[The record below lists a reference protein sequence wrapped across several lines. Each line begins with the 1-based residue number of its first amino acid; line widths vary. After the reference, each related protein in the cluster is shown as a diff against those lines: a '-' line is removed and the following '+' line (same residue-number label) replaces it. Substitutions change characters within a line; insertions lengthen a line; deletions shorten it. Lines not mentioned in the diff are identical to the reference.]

1 MKTNNLRPKSFPV
14 EPLKFLF
21 IFLLSITLFCC
32 CSDDNPECDNETAIE
47 TDYVDTEH
55 TDFSDIIEGYNAQ
68 YNSAS
73 KASNNQIKTNV
84 YVDLSDGI
92 TKFALADQNNKK
104 LLKQFFLNV
113 QSEENLNFYELSD
126 DSVIEYKDTQAI
138 SYFTDTGH
146 KDTNGNL
153 KQGAPIDRAF
163 NIIAE
168 GDDLG
173 IVITDGE
180 LYDSQAK
187 QVSTNAW
194 ASNALKQ
201 WFGKNGSLE
210 IISTNFTETNSGNT
224 YKKHM
229 YLLVFIPS
237 TYDGS
242 FVELM
247 KTDFKTQGIEVDSNT
262 YSTDVSD
269 LYEREYINSQST
281 GTTALNDNGI
291 LASLYLD
298 GKAFE
303 YVDFTGANALDDWDD
318 WFDSGQ
324 GIIAYTRDGQ
334 NSNTGKE
341 ENFPLFEKLFIDLN
355 AIDSYEVNNVKIKV
369 SNVTE
374 NFNLYK
380 KNFYAKRNKPD
391 TEKTNNGEDSL
402 DVNNFLVFNKCFNFE
417 IDGEMA
423 YDTDQKLI
431 ADTKEDYSKMLKA
444 NFKFKSA
451 KIDNEIKDFIFLDNE
466 EGMNNHK
473 QGQKYEVVLKF
484 DKNFNYN
491 TKGLTSKTDN
501 IIKVDVYVDEEDF
514 TLKEIKRENLT
525 WDKIDDS
532 GEDQTLF
539 VSLRNVLNNNK
550 PKSIL
555 YTYYIELG
563 PFK

>member
-138 SYFTDTGH
+138 SYFTNTGH

>member
-1 MKTNNLRPKSFPV
+1 MKTNITKLKSLTRLLLA
-14 EPLKFLF
+14 PLCLLF
-21 IFLLSITLFCC
+21 LSINFIGCEDE
-32 CSDDNPECDNETAIE
+32 SECDNETAIE

-138 SYFTDTGH
+138 SYFTNTGH

>member
-1 MKTNNLRPKSFPV
+1 MKTNITKLKSLTRLLLA
-14 EPLKFLF
+14 PLCLLF
-21 IFLLSITLFCC
+21 LSINFIGCEDE
-32 CSDDNPECDNETAIE
+32 SECDNETAIE

-113 QSEENLNFYELSD
+113 QNEENLNFYELSD

-138 SYFTDTGH
+138 SYFTNTGH

-281 GTTALNDNGI
+281 GTTALNDSDI

>member
-1 MKTNNLRPKSFPV
+1 MENNIEKLQAPRNY
-14 EPLKFLF
+14 FLM
-21 IFLLSITLFCC
+21 IMGIILLFNITS
-32 CSDDNPECDNETAIE
+32 CSTGVPECDNETAIV
-47 TDYVDTEH
+47 TDDVDTDH
-55 TDFSDIIEGYNAQ
+55 PDFSDIIEGYNAE
-68 YNSAS
+68 YNSTS

-104 LLKQFFLNV
+104 LLEQFFLNV

-126 DSVIEYKDTQAI
+126 DSVIEYKDTQAL
-138 SYFTDTGH
+138 SYFTNTGH
-146 KDTNGNL
+146 KDANGNL

-242 FVELM
+242 FVESM

-269 LYEREYINSQST
+269 LYERKYDNSQKT
-281 GTTALNDNGI
+281 GTTALNDSDI

-303 YVDFTGANALDDWDD
+303 YVDFTGANALEDWDD
-318 WFDSGQ
+318 WFDYKQ
-324 GIIAYTRDGQ
+324 GIVAYTRDGQ
-334 NSNTGKE
+334 NNNTGKE

-355 AIDSYEVNNVKIKV
+355 AIDSYEVNNVKINV

-391 TEKTNNGEDSL
+391 TEKTNNGKDSL

-491 TKGLTSKTDN
+491 TKGLTSETDN

-514 TLKEIKRENLT
+514 TLKRIKRENLT

-563 PFK
+563 AFK

>member
-138 SYFTDTGH
+138 SYFTNTGH

-242 FVELM
+242 FLELM

-281 GTTALNDNGI
+281 GTTALNDSDI

-484 DKNFNYN
+484 DENFNYN

>member
-1 MKTNNLRPKSFPV
+1 MKTNITKLKSLTRLLLA
-14 EPLKFLF
+14 PLCLLF
-21 IFLLSITLFCC
+21 LSINFIGCEDE
-32 CSDDNPECDNETAIE
+32 SECDNETAIE

-138 SYFTDTGH
+138 SYFTNTGH

-281 GTTALNDNGI
+281 GTTALNDSDI